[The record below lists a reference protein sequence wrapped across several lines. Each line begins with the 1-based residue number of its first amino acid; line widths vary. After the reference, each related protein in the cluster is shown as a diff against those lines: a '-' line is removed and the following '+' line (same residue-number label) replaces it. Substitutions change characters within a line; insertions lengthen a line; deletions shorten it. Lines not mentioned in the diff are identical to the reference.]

1 MLWAGISLS
10 VVTVISYSVCV
21 VCVCMCVCVHVCGVC
36 VCVVC
41 VHARAC
47 VCVCVCVCVHACMR
61 AYSVVLFTVLHMPAA
76 VHYGNKLQAN
86 HLLLLVARMLC
97 ILHTSHDGWV
107 WSPNHAPT
115 GRGAHSGQVPGTR
128 QILHHCLLCPEQP

>member
-47 VCVCVCVCVHACMR
+47 VCVCVCVHACMR

-86 HLLLLVARMLC
+86 HLLLFVARMLC

-128 QILHHCLLCPEQP
+128 QILHHRLLCPEQP